1 MIVDLQINPAAAD
14 WSLIV
19 DAVRAAEEAGFGSV
33 WNMDHFSGAHF
44 GNQNMPECFS
54 TLGAWASITSRIGL
68 GSLVV
73 NVMNREPGLLANA
86 ASTVQNISV
95 GRLTLGIGAGASPN
109 SPYAAEHRALN
120 MNLLPTMAQRHARL
134 VEVMDIAHDIWSVN
148 RAEKYD
154 GFPIPCAVPP
164 VIVGVNSRALATIAG
179 RRYAGINVRFNHDDR
194 VGIINAAKESY
205 IQAHGSLSG
214 FDASIWIHHRPELAD
229 PAHPEHVQYANE
241 GFTRIILLSLKTPDL
256 AAISST
262 AKYLYPLRHCW
273 GL

>member
-1 MIVDLQINPAAAD
+1 MIVDLQINPAAAE

-19 DAVRAAEEAGFGSV
+19 DAVRAAEDAGFGSV

-54 TLGAWASITSRIGL
+54 TLAAWASVTSRIGL

-86 ASTVQNISV
+86 VSTVQNISG

-120 MNLLPTMAQRHARL
+120 IGLLPTMAQRHARL
-134 VEVMDIAHDIWSVN
+134 VEVMDIVHHIWSTN
-148 RAEKYD
+148 RAEKYN
-154 GFPIPCAVPP
+154 GFPTPCVVPT
-164 VIVGVNSRALATIAG
+164 VVVGVNSRALASIAG
-179 RRYAGINVRFNHDDR
+179 ARFAGINVRFNHEDR

-205 IQAHGSLSG
+205 VATHGSLKG
-214 FDASIWIHHRPELAD
+214 FDASVWIHHRAELAD
-229 PAHPEHVQYANE
+229 PTHPEHVQFASE
-241 GFTRIILLSLKTPDL
+241 GFTRIILLSIKTPDN

-262 AKYLYPLRHCW
+262 AKYL
-273 GL
+273 